1 MLTAV
6 ERALLIDKIRVLPDE
21 LERLVAPLSDEQLD
35 ARPTSEWS
43 VRQNVHHLADSHMN
57 AFIRV
62 KLALLEDHPTLKPYN
77 QDDWADSIDG
87 KNPPISYSMAIL
99 RGLHARWVAL
109 FASLS
114 DEQFQRTAY
123 HPENGDMRVEDF
135 LSHYAAHGEGHLI
148 QIREA
153 LAAANIAVTW
163 A

>member
-99 RGLHARWVAL
+99 RGSMRAGWRCLPASPMSSFSARPTT
-109 FASLS
+109 
-114 DEQFQRTAY
+114 QKTATC
-123 HPENGDMRVEDF
+123 G
-135 LSHYAAHGEGHLI
+135 LKTS
-148 QIREA
+148 
-153 LAAANIAVTW
+153 
-163 A
+163 